1 MPPNSFLSSV
11 SPGSM
16 LHQDDQK
23 AFRLQMPVPNVPRF
37 PCPLQG
43 TLQGQGA
50 GSFFFAWFCLPRIS
64 PGKAGSTQ
72 RPAVT
77 HLFYLFNNLSARY
90 SHAEHFTEFT
100 HFILIGTAKIDT
112 IITPF
117 TEEDLRHRE
126 VKEFSQSHT
135 ASKPGFEPRQFNSSI
150 QAPDHR
156 ALPHLLPS
164 FLCSSKKKMSLPFK
178 D

>member
-23 AFRLQMPVPNVPRF
+23 AFRLQMPVLNVPRF

-43 TLQGQGA
+43 TLRGQGA
-50 GSFFFAWFCLPRIS
+50 SSFFFAWFCLPQTS

-77 HLFYLFNNLSARY
+77 HYLLNNLCAGS

-100 HFILIGTAKIDT
+100 HFILIGTAKVDT
-112 IITPF
+112 IIIPF
-117 TEEDLRHRE
+117 TEEDLRHRV

-135 ASKPGFEPRQFNSSI
+135 ASKPGFEPRQSNSSI
-150 QAPDHR
+150 QAPDHC
-156 ALPHLLPS
+156 ALLPLLLS
-164 FLCSSKKKMSLPFK
+164 FPCGSKKKMPLPFK